1 MMDAIGKEEMRASE
15 FAGEVLYGLPGDV
28 FGSLGVVMALHRGPS
43 ALELTAN
50 QHRPIDSRGLVAMT
64 TRPGQALGQW
74 SLMDR
79 GRHVPGSATYLIAQK
94 PLPHH
99 CPCSSLWNSVIVIG
113 HHSETNA
120 GLQIS

>member
-50 QHRPIDSRGLVAMT
+50 
-64 TRPGQALGQW
+64 
-74 SLMDR
+74 
-79 GRHVPGSATYLIAQK
+79 
-94 PLPHH
+94 
-99 CPCSSLWNSVIVIG
+99 
-113 HHSETNA
+113 
-120 GLQIS
+120 